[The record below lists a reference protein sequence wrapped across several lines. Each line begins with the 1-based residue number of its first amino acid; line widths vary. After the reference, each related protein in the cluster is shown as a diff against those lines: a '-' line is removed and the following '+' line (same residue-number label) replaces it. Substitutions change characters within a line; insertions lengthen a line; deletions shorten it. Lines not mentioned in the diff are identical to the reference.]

1 MINALTARISGKE
14 PRVSAEALR
23 SYCGDSV
30 IQNLHCGAI
39 LKKNNCIKIE
49 NGNGPAFCHVSAAV
63 LLKMN

>member
-30 IQNLHCGAI
+30 IQNFLCGAI
-39 LKKNNCIKIE
+39 LKKKIT
-49 NGNGPAFCHVSAAV
+49 ASKLKMVMVLHSAVSV
-63 LLKMN
+63 LLCCSR